1 MGDARTRHD
10 DGLARRRPVLRAD
23 LAPAILHESDE
34 ALCVAKPAG
43 MVTQP
48 GRGHVD
54 DALLNG
60 VFALR
65 GDVLALLGADR
76 DWGLL
81 HRLDREVSGCVL
93 LAKTVAS
100 YDALRGAF
108 ERREI
113 GKTYLAMVAGTPPSP
128 EGSCSRAI
136 REEIRG
142 GMKVALLPV
151 RGGESALT
159 RWRTL
164 ARRGRNTLLEVE
176 PVTGRL
182 HQIRVHMAALGCPI
196 VGDRMYRAD
205 APPNTS
211 TLPPGRTPDPLL
223 LHAWKLAYPE
233 GAGRRVTECPP
244 PEALRL
250 TA

>member
-10 DGLARRRPVLRAD
+10 DGLARRRPVPRAD
-23 LAPAILHESDE
+23 LAPVILHESDE

-54 DALLNG
+54 DTLLNG

-65 GDVLALLGADR
+65 GDALGALGPDR

-93 LAKTVAS
+93 LAKTPAA
-100 YDALRGAF
+100 YDRLRAAF

-113 GKTYLAMVAGTPPSP
+113 GKTYLAMVAGSPPSP
-128 EGSCSRAI
+128 EGSCSRSI

-159 RWRTL
+159 RWRTV
-164 ARRGRNTLLEVE
+164 ARRGGNTLLEVE

-211 TLPPGRTPDPLL
+211 TLPPGRTADPLL
-223 LHAWKLAYPE
+223 LHAWRLAYPE

>member
-10 DGLARRRPVLRAD
+10 DGLARRRPVPRAD
-23 LAPAILHESDE
+23 LAPVILHESDA

-54 DALLNG
+54 DTLLNG

-65 GDVLALLGADR
+65 SDALGQLGADR

-93 LAKTVAS
+93 LAKTVAA

-113 GKTYLAMVAGTPPSP
+113 GKTYLAMVAGSPPSP
-128 EGSCSRAI
+128 EGSCSRSI

-159 RWRTL
+159 RWRTV
-164 ARRGRNTLLEVE
+164 ARRGGNTLLEVE

-196 VGDRMYRAD
+196 VGDRVYRAD

-211 TLPPGRTPDPLL
+211 ALPPGRTPDPLL
-223 LHAWKLAYPE
+223 LHAWRLAYPE
-233 GAGRRVTECPP
+233 GTGRRVTECPP
-244 PEALRL
+244 PEALRP